1 MYDLDKI
8 RRKVSLVA
16 MAEEAGARFQSAHKL
31 KSCCPM
37 PKHAGDR
44 DNPTAF
50 QIYDD
55 GMKWKCFTSC
65 PEGANGGDVIAF
77 YMALKEVDFKTAIKD
92 LAELADV
99 APYTCTTPR
108 QFASRQP
115 TIRPAPTG
123 PTPAWQERA
132 RQFITWAQ
140 QNLNS
145 GTGQKAREYLE
156 IERGLWPETWLHF
169 GLGYNPKN
177 WYDDPVKW
185 DLIGKRIWLPRG
197 VVIPGMWK
205 RAPWYIKI
213 RRPRPDDL
221 LGKYIGE
228 WAEKDGQPKLKFGGP
243 RGGQLALFGLEQS
256 YVSPVLL
263 LVEGE
268 WDVMLTWQWCQDLC
282 DVSTL
287 GGAQSHLDM
296 LDLLTLARYPAVIVL
311 YDDDNAGNR
320 GREYIATIQ
329 GFTQRVR
336 VVDPLAHDLTDFW
349 KGGGNL
355 RAWIAGHVADAMEG
369 ALAQVDPKLN
379 NPTIERW
386 RRVAALARQETC
398 FFLP

>member
-1 MYDLDKI
+1 MYDLDEI

-44 DNPTAF
+44 DNPNAF
-50 QIYDD
+50 QIYDG

-77 YMALKEVDFKTAIKD
+77 YMALKEVDFKTAIKE

-99 APYTCTTPR
+99 ASENPKTPPNT
-108 QFASRQP
+108 ATRQP
-115 TIRPAPTG
+115 PIKPAPTG

-132 RQFITWAQ
+132 RQFITWTQ

-145 GTGQKAREYLE
+145 STGQKVREYLE
-156 IERGLWPETWLHF
+156 TERGLWPETWQHF
-169 GLGYNPKN
+169 GLGYNPSN
-177 WYDDPVKW
+177 LYDDPVRW
-185 DLIGKRIWLPRG
+185 DLVGNKIWLPRG

-205 RAPWYIKI
+205 GSPWYIKI
-213 RRPRPDDL
+213 RRPRLDDL

-228 WAEKDGQPKLKFGGP
+228 WAEKDGLPKLKFGGP

-256 YVSPVLL
+256 YVSPALL

-320 GREYIATIQ
+320 GREYIAKIR

-336 VVDPLAHDLTDFW
+336 VVDPPAHDLTDFW

-355 RAWIAGHVADAMEG
+355 RAWVAGHVADALED
-369 ALAQVDPKLN
+369 ALAQVDPRQS
-379 NPTIERW
+379 NPTVERW
-386 RRVAALARQETC
+386 RRIADLARQETC
-398 FFLP
+398 FRLP